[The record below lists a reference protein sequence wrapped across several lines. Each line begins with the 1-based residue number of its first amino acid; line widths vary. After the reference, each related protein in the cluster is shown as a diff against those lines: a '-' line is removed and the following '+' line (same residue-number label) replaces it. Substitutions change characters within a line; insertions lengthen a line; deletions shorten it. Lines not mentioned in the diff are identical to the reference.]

1 MATMNP
7 YPFSNLEVHIK
18 QQEGSKIQKP
28 RTKKKG
34 KKTNVEDVVS
44 LPIQFKTMASSSSS
58 AAAFSFPGAGGLISS
73 RDRAAETKLLQLR
86 PSARARNVQN
96 RISSKSFDPVKA
108 AASGGVPLPPLDLT
122 EENIELVLA
131 DARVEASQVELSE
144 LDGPF
149 VKISLKGRFWHK
161 RSTVV
166 ARLGNYLKQRIPEIL
181 EVEIEDEKQ
190 LDDSP
195 ENF

>member
-1 MATMNP
+1 M
-7 YPFSNLEVHIK
+7 I
-18 QQEGSKIQKP
+18 
-28 RTKKKG
+28 
-34 KKTNVEDVVS
+34 
-44 LPIQFKTMASSSSS
+44 ASSSSTMAVPS
-58 AAAFSFPGAGGLISS
+58 PSGLTSS
-73 RDRAAETKLLQLR
+73 KVR
-86 PSARARNVQN
+86 PRNSPARMLSQKQKPAARNIDI
-96 RISSKSFDPVKA
+96 ISWRSSPSKSLWTVVKAA

-131 DARVEASQVELSE
+131 DAQVELAQLFDTSVGITGQVELAE

-181 EVEIEDEKQ
+181 EVDIEDEKQ

>member
-1 MATMNP
+1 MSMNLLLLH
-7 YPFSNLEVHIK
+7 YYLS
-18 QQEGSKIQKP
+18 
-28 RTKKKG
+28 
-34 KKTNVEDVVS
+34 
-44 LPIQFKTMASSSSS
+44 KTMIASSSTVAVTS
-58 AAAFSFPGAGGLISS
+58 PGGQISN
-73 RDRAAETKLLQLR
+73 RLR
-86 PSARARNVQN
+86 PRTRPPAKVSLWEQRPAARNIHVN
-96 RISSKSFDPVKA
+96 SWRSAPLKSVWAVEA

-131 DARVEASQVELSE
+131 DARVELAQLFDNSVGITGQVELAE

-166 ARLGNYLKQRIPEIL
+166 ARVGNYLKQRIPEIL
-181 EVEIEDEKQ
+181 EVDIEDEKQ

-195 ENF
+195 ESF